1 MFSTTSAISVQFVL
15 VFSHSHLITSWFWL
29 QRLSVTSQSGSWVTL
44 EYEPLS
50 LECLLNP
57 SFLMSFLSQGQ
68 EKDLVGPLEFGL
80 SPWLWVMICFLAQW
94 RGLANRILSYSF
106 LNIPNT
112 SFPCS
117 QVLGIVPLF
126 PGSYVI
132 VNSVLLVLH
141 AGTSPGKQC
150 KSVVVASEG
159 SCHPVLGVTRADRGQ
174 LSVTEGFL
182 TPEKSWLWGAA
193 GACCCLVSLTC
204 LYST

>member
-1 MFSTTSAISVQFVL
+1 MEFYVLNYFSYLCAIL

-29 QRLSVTSQSGSWVTL
+29 QWLSVTSQSGSWVTVWATFPRVSS
-44 EYEPLS
+44 E
-50 LECLLNP
+50 

-80 SPWLWVMICFLAQW
+80 SPWLWVMIYFLAQW
-94 RGLANRILSYSF
+94 WGLANRILSYS
-106 LNIPNT
+106 LLKILYT

-117 QVLGIVPLF
+117 QVLGVVPLF
-126 PGSYVI
+126 PGSYV
-132 VNSVLLVLH
+132 VVSSVCLVLH
-141 AGTSPGKQC
+141 ASMFSGKQC

-159 SCHPVLGVTRADRGQ
+159 SCHPVLGVEGAECGQ

-182 TPEKSWLWGAA
+182 TPENPWLWGAA